1 MKSFHF
7 GKKEKLLWGLF
18 LAAAWGTVI
27 YLFLRHQGGFSAKEL
42 ASYHPENPLLSCL
55 VMLGLF
61 ALKSVDFLIH
71 SGVLYAASGIMFP
84 LPAALLLNVVG
95 TVIAI
100 TPTYFLGKALGSSM
114 IDSLMEKYP
123 KLRAFAQTEEG
134 GSLLIAFLLRAIGL
148 PIQVGSLYM
157 GAANYRFSRF
167 LLGSLLGLLHVIIPY
182 TVMGDKADN
191 VGSPIFIIAIV
202 IEVLSIAC
210 SAVVW
215 AVISRRRLKEMKLA
229 ENRNA

>member
-1 MKSFHF
+1 
-7 GKKEKLLWGLF
+7 
-18 LAAAWGTVI
+18 
-27 YLFLRHQGGFSAKEL
+27 
-42 ASYHPENPLLSCL
+42 
-55 VMLGLF
+55 
-61 ALKSVDFLIH
+61 
-71 SGVLYAASGIMFP
+71 
-84 LPAALLLNVVG
+84 
-95 TVIAI
+95 
-100 TPTYFLGKALGSSM
+100 
-114 IDSLMEKYP
+114 
-123 KLRAFAQTEEG
+123 
-134 GSLLIAFLLRAIGL
+134 
-148 PIQVGSLYM
+148 M

-182 TVMGDKADN
+182 TVMGDNADN